1 MQIALFHANT
11 CRYASS
17 HQTGSTIR
25 NLTTPSKDLILKTDS
40 PTISGKTFYIRSK
53 LYPERTSDIIGTITR
68 YVNPMFIIHKKEQ
81 TTSSFHE
88 IHDRLFLHRR
98 DITL

>member
-1 MQIALFHANT
+1 MQITLFHANT

-88 IHDRLFLHRR
+88 IHDCLFLHRR